1 MNNKQGG
8 DQTQDYTIELLIKIP
23 NEDEVD
29 LLDESCQ
36 YTDAIHNAIHNVF
49 DLDVETEII
58 ILKTPDGIYN
68 RPNHIE
74 SSKLLEENK
83 RLKEINEK
91 MLEALKTVKINIQSL
106 ANRQLTPIKISKEL
120 NFIVE
125 FAKLEAAI
133 KLAE

>member
-1 MNNKQGG
+1 MKNVNVKGG

-36 YTDAIHNAIHNVF
+36 YTDAIHNAIRNVF
-49 DLDVETEII
+49 DSDVETEII

-74 SSKLLEENK
+74 SYKLLEENK
-83 RLKEINEK
+83 RLKEA
-91 MLEALKTVKINIQSL
+91 LERIKYIALDGK
-106 ANRQLTPIKISKEL
+106 
-120 NFIVE
+120 
-125 FAKLEAAI
+125 
-133 KLAE
+133 AE